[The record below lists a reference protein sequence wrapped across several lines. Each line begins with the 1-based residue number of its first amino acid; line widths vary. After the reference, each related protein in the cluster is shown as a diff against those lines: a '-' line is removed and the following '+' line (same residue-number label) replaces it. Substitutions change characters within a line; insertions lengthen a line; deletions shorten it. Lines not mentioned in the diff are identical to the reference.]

1 MLCSNFHLQTIVQ
14 TNGRISSIRANLMR
28 PQGLPPQSGIYR
40 WSEIIAPRSFPAFEL
55 LVFCVFDAE
64 NQDGGIFHC
73 VNRTTPQKPALSQCE
88 ALVSWNLAQPV
99 LLYLLRAP
107 FQFIQKQLQQR
118 RLSWAHGR
126 RLNRQ
131 SEAEFLRQRGWA
143 VRNPSRWRGSSDRP
157 LA

>member
-14 TNGRISSIRANLMR
+14 TSGRISSIRANLMR

-88 ALVSWNLAQPV
+88 ALVSWNLAQQ
-99 LLYLLRAP
+99 YY
-107 FQFIQKQLQQR
+107 FICSAR
-118 RLSWAHGR
+118 RFNLSRNSCNNDGFHGR
-126 RLNRQ
+126 M
-131 SEAEFLRQRGWA
+131 AEG
-143 VRNPSRWRGSSDRP
+143 
-157 LA
+157 